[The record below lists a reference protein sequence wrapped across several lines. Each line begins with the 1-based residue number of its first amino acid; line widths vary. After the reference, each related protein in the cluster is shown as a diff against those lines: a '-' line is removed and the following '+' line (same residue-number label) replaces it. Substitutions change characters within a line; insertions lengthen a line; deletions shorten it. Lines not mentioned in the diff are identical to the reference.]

1 MPVRI
6 ITDSGSEYQSSD
18 HPALE
23 VLPLTVAFG
32 GDVFHEGEDLSHERF
47 YELLAE
53 RPEHPTSGQVT
64 PFVFGEAIGRALE
77 EGDDVVV
84 ITMSSVL
91 SGTYQSACIAAEAAR
106 GKRTGT
112 VRVVD
117 SLNMTLGERI
127 VVQYAL
133 QLLDAGATADEIA
146 DALEMN
152 VGRVHIFGLID
163 TLEYLKRGGRISAAA
178 GTVGELLSIKPVITV
193 TDGAV
198 VILGKARGAKGGR
211 TLLHREIANV
221 GGVDFAMP
229 GALGYSGASD
239 AKLRKFLD
247 EYRDLWE
254 GSISEEELPISQV
267 GAAIGCHVG
276 PGGIAVA
283 FYGKES

>member
-32 GDVFHEGEDLSHERF
+32 DDVFHEGEDLSHERF

-53 RPEHPTSGQVT
+53 RSEHPTSGQVT

-84 ITMSSVL
+84 ITMSSAL
-91 SGTYQSACIAAEAAR
+91 SGTYQSACIAAEGAR
-106 GKRTGT
+106 GKGAGT

-146 DALEMN
+146 DALEAN

-239 AKLRKFLD
+239 AKLRKYLD

-254 GSISEEELPISQV
+254 GSISEDELPISQV

>member
-32 GDVFHEGEDLSHERF
+32 DDVFHEGEDLSHERF

-53 RPEHPTSGQVT
+53 RSEHPTSGQVT

-84 ITMSSVL
+84 ITMSSAL
-91 SGTYQSACIAAEAAR
+91 SGTYQSACIAAEGAR
-106 GKRTGT
+106 GKGTGT

-146 DALEMN
+146 DALEAN

-239 AKLRKFLD
+239 AKLRKYLD

>member
-32 GDVFHEGEDLSHERF
+32 DDLFHEGEDLSHERF

-53 RPEHPTSGQVT
+53 RSEHPTSGQVT

-84 ITMSSVL
+84 ITMSSAL
-91 SGTYQSACIAAEAAR
+91 SGTYQSACIAAEGAR
-106 GKRTGT
+106 GKGTGT

-146 DALEMN
+146 DALEAN

-163 TLEYLKRGGRISAAA
+163 TLEYLKRGGRISAAV

>member
-32 GDVFHEGEDLSHERF
+32 DDVFHEGEDLSHERF

-53 RPEHPTSGQVT
+53 RSEHPTSGQVT

-84 ITMSSVL
+84 ITMSSAL
-91 SGTYQSACIAAEAAR
+91 SGTYQSACIAAEGAR
-106 GKRTGT
+106 GKGTGT

-178 GTVGELLSIKPVITV
+178 GPVGELLSIKPVITV

-239 AKLRKFLD
+239 AKLRKYLD

-254 GSISEEELPISQV
+254 GAISEEELPISQV

>member
-32 GDVFHEGEDLSHERF
+32 DDLFHEGEDLSHERF

-53 RPEHPTSGQVT
+53 RSEHPTSGQVT
-64 PFVFGEAIGRALE
+64 SFVFGEAIGRALE

-84 ITMSSVL
+84 ITMSSAL
-91 SGTYQSACIAAEAAR
+91 SGTYQSACIAAEGAR
-106 GKRTGT
+106 GKGTGT

-146 DALEMN
+146 DALEAN

>member
-1 MPVRI
+1 M
-6 ITDSGSEYQSSD
+6 
-18 HPALE
+18 
-23 VLPLTVAFG
+23 
-32 GDVFHEGEDLSHERF
+32 
-47 YELLAE
+47 
-53 RPEHPTSGQVT
+53 
-64 PFVFGEAIGRALE
+64 
-77 EGDDVVV
+77 
-84 ITMSSVL
+84 
-91 SGTYQSACIAAEAAR
+91 
-106 GKRTGT
+106 
-112 VRVVD
+112 VD

-127 VVQYAL
+127 VVQHAL

-146 DALEMN
+146 DALEAN

-239 AKLRKFLD
+239 AKLRKYLD

-283 FYGKES
+283 FYGKVS

>member
-6 ITDSGSEYQSSD
+6 ITDSGSEYRPTD
-18 HPALE
+18 HPALQ

-32 GDVFHEGEDLSHERF
+32 GETFREGEDLSRERF
-47 YELLAE
+47 YELLTE
-53 RPEHPTSGQVT
+53 RPEHPTTGQVT
-64 PFVFGEAIGRALE
+64 PFVFGEAIARALE
-77 EGDDVVV
+77 AGDDAVV

-91 SGTYQSACIAAEAAR
+91 SGTYQSACIAAEGLR
-106 GKRTGT
+106 GKFSGT

-127 VVQYAL
+127 VVEYAL
-133 QLLDAGATADEIA
+133 RLLDAGATADEIA
-146 DALEMN
+146 DALEAN

-178 GTVGELLSIKPVITV
+178 GAVGELLSIKPVITV

-198 VILGKARGAKGGR
+198 EILGKARGAKGGR
-211 TLLHREIANV
+211 TLLHREISRV
-221 GGVDFAMP
+221 GGIDFDMP
-229 GALGYSGASD
+229 GALGYSGSSD
-239 AKLRKFLD
+239 KLLRRYLD
-247 EYRDLWE
+247 GYRDLWE
-254 GSISEEELPISQV
+254 GTIAEDDLPISQV

-283 FYGKES
+283 FFGNVS

>member
-32 GDVFHEGEDLSHERF
+32 DDVFHEGEDLSHERF

-53 RPEHPTSGQVT
+53 RSEHPTSGQVT

-91 SGTYQSACIAAEAAR
+91 SGTYQSACIAAEGAR
-106 GKRTGT
+106 GKGTGT

-146 DALEMN
+146 DALEAN

-239 AKLRKFLD
+239 AKLRKYLD

-254 GSISEEELPISQV
+254 GAISEEELPISQV

>member
-32 GDVFHEGEDLSHERF
+32 DDVFHEGEDLSHERF

-91 SGTYQSACIAAEAAR
+91 SGTYQSACIAAEGAR
-106 GKRTGT
+106 GKGTGT

-146 DALEMN
+146 DALETN

-254 GSISEEELPISQV
+254 GAISEDELPISQV

>member
-32 GDVFHEGEDLSHERF
+32 DDVFHEGEDLSHERF

-53 RPEHPTSGQVT
+53 RSEHPTSGQVT

-84 ITMSSVL
+84 ITMSSAL
-91 SGTYQSACIAAEAAR
+91 SGTYQSACIAAEGAR
-106 GKRTGT
+106 GKGTGT

-239 AKLRKFLD
+239 AKLRKYLD

-254 GSISEEELPISQV
+254 GAISEEELPISQV

>member
-32 GDVFHEGEDLSHERF
+32 DDVFHEGEDLSHERF

-53 RPEHPTSGQVT
+53 RSEHPTSGQVT

-84 ITMSSVL
+84 ITMSSAL
-91 SGTYQSACIAAEAAR
+91 SGTYQSACIAAEGAR
-106 GKRTGT
+106 GKGTGT